1 MSWQGRSSL
10 GCSSIFL
17 GMEAIF
23 LGELI
28 SHHMLPASTGLGF
41 LRIFRRFGIRRR
53 LAGRSFS
60 STGLPPLTGIG
71 AMSQDKAQGAVRAL
85 FTLIESSASAK
96 ALSGKLF
103 QYEVIGYD
111 CLQKIRR
118 ADCDTDANAVLAEHL
133 YQSSTEKTLQ
143 EFYTI
148 LKESGLPKQKKL
160 GEQIEAALTAADTAV
175 ALTVSSDES
184 AQARAPSPRPS
195 AESGS
200 DHGQQERGVEIL
212 HGQPMAKMWPA
223 AVSCVCYVHLSIQ
236 IALILW
242 TLL

>member
-1 MSWQGRSSL
+1 MVYESWKPFWRSYPYV
-10 GCSSIFL
+10 IAFL
-17 GMEAIF
+17 C
-23 LGELI
+23 
-28 SHHMLPASTGLGF
+28 LPIGSCDCHITYGVHNSFRVTTGL
-41 LRIFRRFGIRRR
+41 
-53 LAGRSFS
+53 S
-60 STGLPPLTGIG
+60 PPPGIG
-71 AMSQDKAQGAVRAL
+71 AMSQDKAQGTVRAL

-103 QYEVIGYD
+103 QYKVIDYD
-111 CLQKIRR
+111 CVQKIRR

-133 YQSSTEKTLQ
+133 YQTSTEKTLQ

-148 LKESGLPKQKKL
+148 LKESGLPKQKEL
-160 GEQIEAALTAADTAV
+160 GEQIEAALTATDTAV

-195 AESGS
+195 AESRS
-200 DHGQQERGVEIL
+200 DHGQQKRDVEIL
-212 HGQPMAKMWPA
+212 HGQPMANMWPA
-223 AVSCVCYVHLSIQ
+223 TVSCVCYVHLSIQ

>member
-1 MSWQGRSSL
+1 
-10 GCSSIFL
+10 
-17 GMEAIF
+17 
-23 LGELI
+23 
-28 SHHMLPASTGLGF
+28 
-41 LRIFRRFGIRRR
+41 
-53 LAGRSFS
+53 
-60 STGLPPLTGIG
+60 
-71 AMSQDKAQGAVRAL
+71 MSQDKAQGAVRAL

-103 QYEVIGYD
+103 QYKVINYD

-133 YQSSTEKTLQ
+133 YQSSTEMTLQ
-143 EFYTI
+143 KFYTI
-148 LKESGLPKQKKL
+148 LKESGLPKQKEL
-160 GEQIEAALTAADTAV
+160 GEQIEAALTTTDTAV

-184 AQARAPSPRPS
+184 VQARAPSPIPS

-200 DHGQQERGVEIL
+200 DHGQQERDVEIL
-212 HGQPMAKMWPA
+212 HGQPMANMWPA
-223 AVSCVCYVHLSIQ
+223 TVSCVCYVHLSIQ